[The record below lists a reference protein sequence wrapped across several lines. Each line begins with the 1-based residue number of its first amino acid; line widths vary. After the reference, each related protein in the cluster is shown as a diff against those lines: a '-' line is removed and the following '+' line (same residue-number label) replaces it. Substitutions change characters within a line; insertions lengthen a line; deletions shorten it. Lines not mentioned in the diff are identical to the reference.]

1 METLNTILSLIK
13 ENNNKNNLIPIIIIP
28 CNCNNC
34 NNSNNEENIKI
45 KRKHTDNIK
54 SDIKIKH
61 HKNNENNKIEKKEKK
76 ISKNDKKEVENKSIV
91 KKDKKKIKDKTNKN
105 KKKDNKKDN
114 KTQLIT
120 QNSINTNKT
129 IENDN
134 NDDELIII
142 KKIDTDLRIKPYKWI
157 PPRVKYGER
166 IDQTPKKTQPKKSE
180 TPKNI
185 QPKKPKT
192 SIQTPIQNKRLSNS
206 FTYNLNIFL
215 VYQLKRKKKIIMYY
229 QKIIPNINQ

>member
-34 NNSNNEENIKI
+34 NNCNNEENIKI

-61 HKNNENNKIEKKEKK
+61 HKKNENNKIEKKEKI
-76 ISKNDKKEVENKSIV
+76 ISKNDKKEMENKSIE
-91 KKDKKKIKDKTNKN
+91 KDKKKIKDKTNKN

-134 NDDELIII
+134 NDDNELKII

-166 IDQTPKKTQPKKSE
+166 IDQTPKKT
-180 TPKNI
+180 

>member
-61 HKNNENNKIEKKEKK
+61 HKKNKNNKIEKKEKI
-76 ISKNDKKEVENKSIV
+76 ISKNDKKEVENESIV
-91 KKDKKKIKDKTNKN
+91 KIDKKKIKEKEKEKDKKN
-105 KKKDNKKDN
+105 KKKDDKKDN

-129 IENDN
+129 IENEN
-134 NDDELIII
+134 NDDNELKII

-166 IDQTPKKTQPKKSE
+166 IDQTPKKTQLKKSE
-180 TPKNI
+180 TSKNT
-185 QPKKPKT
+185 QPKKTKT
-192 SIQTPIQNKRLSNS
+192 PIQTPIQNKRLSNS
-206 FTYNLNIFL
+206 FTYILNIFL
-215 VYQLKRKKKIIMYY
+215 VYQLKRKKKIIMY
-229 QKIIPNINQ
+229 